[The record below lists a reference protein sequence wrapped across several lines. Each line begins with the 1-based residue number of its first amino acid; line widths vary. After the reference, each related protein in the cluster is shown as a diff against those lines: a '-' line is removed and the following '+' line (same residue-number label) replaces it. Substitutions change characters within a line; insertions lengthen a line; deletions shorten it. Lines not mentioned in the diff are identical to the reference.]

1 MKKYLSIYTNWR
13 NDVLFALFCIAL
25 FLIAGDSESTVTF
38 ILSKVAGAAIGFA
51 AYKLFNYWNER
62 GEIKELTA
70 LAIEED

>member
-13 NDVLFALFCIAL
+13 NDVLLALFCIAL
-25 FLIAGDSESTVTF
+25 FLICGDSENTLTF
-38 ILSKVAGAAIGFA
+38 ILTKVMGAAVAYAF
-51 AYKLFNYWNER
+51 YKLFRYWNER